1 MLQLKNKLTIL
12 HDDNGSFSDFSNEA
26 LAFDRDT
33 FTTDLNQDE
42 DYLYVGYY
50 KPINNFFV
58 ELGTANTN
66 AGSLTGEY
74 YNGTTWTSLVGFF
87 DDSRS
92 FTRSG
97 FMSWDRGQDDEAKT
111 TVNGTEQ
118 FWYRFRPSVTH
129 SSTVVNGLNIVF
141 ADDQDLKREYFEIS
155 DFLPSGESS
164 FILTH
169 VACRDHII
177 QVLRNSGDKKRNSSG
192 NFEDLTAFDLLDMG
206 QIKLAATYLAL
217 SKIFS
222 NVQDDE
228 GDIWRQKSIDYHGL
242 YSMAQKNGFIDID
255 LDDDG
260 IRDANERTSRRDS
273 RIVRI

>member
-1 MLQLKNKLTIL
+1 MIRVKNKLTVL
-12 HDDNGSFSDFSNEA
+12 KDDGE
-26 LAFDRDT
+26 T
-33 FTTDLNQDE
+33 ITDLSNDAIDFARDNFDLQIGSSQ
-42 DYLYVGYY
+42 YCYVGFS
-50 KPINNFFV
+50 KPINVFFTAFA
-58 ELGTANTN
+58 TANSDTS
-66 AGSLTGEY
+66 GTLSGEY
-74 YNGTTWTSLVGFF
+74 YNGSSWTSLSGYH
-87 DDSRS
+87 DDTKN
-92 FTRSG
+92 FTRDG
-97 FMSWDRGQDDEAKT
+97 FITWDRNQTDEAKT
-111 TVNGTEQ
+111 TVNSVEQ
-118 FWYRFRPSVTH
+118 YWYRFQPDVNQL
-129 SSTVVNGLNIVF
+129 TVSAKGLNLIF

-192 NFEDLTAFDLLDMG
+192 NFEDLTAFDLLEMG

-255 LDDDG
+255 FDDDG
-260 IRDANERTSRRDS
+260 IRDANERTNRRDS